1 MPSATPRVS
10 RASPE
15 STRCT
20 IRDAPTSALLNRKC
34 SRRTNPTDRWAVRS
48 GDFNTFDSDETLEE
62 CRAGTPGSIISGSD
76 EKSKLPAAYV
86 APPFGDGDLER
97 RVRFDIAAAWR
108 HERSTHRVFVGRQVD
123 RLRLEHRIVRASRWP
138 SLRRQQHP
146 GVQCPTQNWAPR
158 DRYEM
163 VRSPHRRQRLRQR
176 R

>member
-1 MPSATPRVS
+1 VTCIHAVRNTQSKPGEPRVDALHDS
-10 RASPE
+10 
-15 STRCT
+15 RCT
-20 IRDAPTSALLNRKC
+20 DFGSVGRKC

-48 GDFNTFDSDETLEE
+48 GDFNTFDSNETLEE

-146 GVQCPTQNWAPR
+146 GVA
-158 DRYEM
+158 
-163 VRSPHRRQRLRQR
+163 VPHAELGSSGSL
-176 R
+176 